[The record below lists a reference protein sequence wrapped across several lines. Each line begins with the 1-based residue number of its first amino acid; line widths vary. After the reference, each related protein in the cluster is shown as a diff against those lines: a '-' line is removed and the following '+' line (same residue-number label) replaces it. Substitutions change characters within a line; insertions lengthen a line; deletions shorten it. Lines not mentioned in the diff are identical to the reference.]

1 MTDHEVPPSDGP
13 EKVPASV
20 RAQLLAT
27 EHWSLLASRSTTQAE
42 VLTRITIF
50 LTLTS
55 AGLVSLALAGQ
66 AMHFDGMFPLLAI
79 IVVAIVLLVGVLTQ
93 IRVINVGF
101 EDLSYVLAMNRL
113 RAAYADLDPGIVPYL
128 MSSRFDDQVGSQDT
142 YDMLGG
148 RSALNHV
155 AGSSMV
161 LIMTVNSALVGLF
174 VAGLAASLTSP
185 PIIAL
190 ILGLAAGAIYLTVA
204 LITGGRR
211 YIRVWNSYEPR
222 FPSPPP
228 NRRPR

>member
-1 MTDHEVPPSDGP
+1 VISP
-13 EKVPASV
+13 SV

-42 VLTRITIF
+42 VLTRISIF

-128 MSSRFDDQVGSQDT
+128 MSSRFDDRVGSQDT

-148 RSALNHV
+148 RSAINHV

-161 LIMTVNSALVGLF
+161 LIMTVNATLAGLF
-174 VAGLAASLTSP
+174 VAGIAA
-185 PIIAL
+185 A
-190 ILGLAAGAIYLTVA
+190 LTVPGSLPLMVGLIGGAVYLGVA
-204 LITGGRR
+204 LVTGGRR
-211 YIRVWNSYEPR
+211 YGRVWTTYSPA

-228 NRRPR
+228 LKRPR